1 MNFLFSFSGEVVIG
15 NQLGRTI
22 GFPTANIKTG
32 GLNSFSGAKGVYA
45 VTVLVHDKLYQGMA
59 NAGFRPTLGENSFT
73 VEINIFNFSEDIYGE
88 NITVYFHAFIR
99 EEQKFENLE
108 KLKEQIRRDEISAK
122 NILSDLMEPDSG
134 TQ

>member
-32 GLNSFSGAKGVYA
+32 GLNSFSGANGVYA
-45 VTVLVHDKLYQGMA
+45 VTVLVHNKLYQGMA
-59 NAGFRPTLGENSFT
+59 NAGFRPTLDENIFT

-88 NITVYFHAFIR
+88 TITVYFHAFIR
-99 EEQKFENLE
+99 NECKFESLE
-108 KLKEQIRRDEISAK
+108 KLKEQITRDKISVR
-122 NILSDLMEPDSG
+122 NVLPDFVEPDSG
-134 TQ
+134 SQ